1 MINKANCLF
10 IHYLEWIIYIY
21 LEFILFFFLVL
32 SKAGLF
38 HNGMIVVFF
47 LWTPIKLHFYFLVTK
62 ITIISYMII
71 SFYHFPSKDR
81 TDILEEDGRPSFVYI
96 IFKSF
101 FIINIFLST
110 PVSLFS
116 VFAPVSLPSNS
127 FSSIP
132 EKISI
137 PKQLE
142 MNSVIP
148 ASLKVSSPQLYS
160 CGYA

>member
-1 MINKANCLF
+1 
-10 IHYLEWIIYIY
+10 
-21 LEFILFFFLVL
+21 
-32 SKAGLF
+32 
-38 HNGMIVVFF
+38 
-47 LWTPIKLHFYFLVTK
+47 
-62 ITIISYMII
+62 MII
-71 SFYHFPSKDR
+71 FLYHFPSKDR

-110 PVSLFS
+110 LVSLFS

-132 EKISI
+132 EEVSIS
-137 PKQLE
+137 KQLE

-160 CGYA
+160 